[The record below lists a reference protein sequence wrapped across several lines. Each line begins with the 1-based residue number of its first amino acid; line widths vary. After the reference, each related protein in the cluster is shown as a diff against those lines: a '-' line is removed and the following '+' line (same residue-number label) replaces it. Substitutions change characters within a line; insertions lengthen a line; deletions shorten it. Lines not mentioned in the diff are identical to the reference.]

1 MAQVAAI
8 LLRDAKAREG
18 RRKIAA
24 TTAIAGP
31 DRLPSDRP
39 LEGQGRN
46 SIRPRLTAP
55 GQTMAIP
62 DSSRQPYP
70 APVVSRKEACNV
82 LRCEP
87 CT

>member
-24 TTAIAGP
+24 TAAIAGP

-39 LEGQGRN
+39 LEGHGRN
-46 SIRPRLTAP
+46 SIRPTLTAP
-55 GQTMAIP
+55 GQTMAVP
-62 DSSRQPYP
+62 DSSRLPYP
-70 APVVSRKEACNV
+70 ACGLKEGSVQRPGA
-82 LRCEP
+82 
-87 CT
+87 

>member
-8 LLRDAKAREG
+8 LLRDAKARQG

-39 LEGQGRN
+39 LEGHG
-46 SIRPRLTAP
+46 SGSLPATLTAP

-82 LRCEP
+82 LRREP